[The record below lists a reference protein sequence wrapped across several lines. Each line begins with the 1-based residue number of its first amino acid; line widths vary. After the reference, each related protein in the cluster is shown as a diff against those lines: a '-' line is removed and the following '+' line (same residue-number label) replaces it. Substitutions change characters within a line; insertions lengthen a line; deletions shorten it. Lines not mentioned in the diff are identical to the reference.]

1 MEMIYAKKWK
11 QFFGNAIRMTLFK
24 HIGSGLN
31 VITKL
36 KKTPM
41 SCNFSKYEILIS
53 YLRIAETFTES

>member
-11 QFFGNAIRMTLFK
+11 QFFRDAIRMTLFK

-36 KKTPM
+36 KKTP
-41 SCNFSKYEILIS
+41 YELQFLKI
-53 YLRIAETFTES
+53 